1 MKKAVVYIVSLLL
14 LAALAEWIVLLRA
27 PIDPWRLAAFLAC
40 LSLVLGAFVAF
51 TDQGFVDQLR
61 ERARGSVG
69 AALGMP
75 LLLLVP
81 YFILALGTGTFSA
94 RGLAKLTAYIVA
106 PVLLLL
112 PDRLDRAAPGGPFQ
126 GRLRPP
132 LPAIGWRDF
141 AAILAVAVPVAA
153 HW

>member
-27 PIDPWRLAAFLAC
+27 PIDPWRLTAFLAC

-75 LLLLVP
+75 LLLVP

-112 PDRLDRAAPGGPFQ
+112 PDRL
-126 GRLRPP
+126 
-132 LPAIGWRDF
+132 
-141 AAILAVAVPVAA
+141 
-153 HW
+153 